1 VTFTDP
7 HRKTKAK
14 FDKSMA
20 LKLAVSTA
28 VFVSFSFPSQNSYAF
43 GQLTFTELRA
53 VNTSLSPVNIVAE
66 PLADNT
72 QFVNAGVTFT
82 LTDPDNWAG
91 FDLGCNINGSV
102 SITEPRVSGA
112 AATRDSDYLVPS
124 DLTFSTS
131 INATDV
137 VASSV
142 SIDIPFEVLSD
153 FDVEEDESF
162 GLEIIEVQAVCTGT
176 DGEGVAFS
184 EDRTGDV
191 EISTDGG
198 YGYGTDITIS
208 DTFNDGTEEPTVDNT
223 VDVFPNEQ
231 TSLITQ
237 VQDITNLSVHT
248 GLLQSRRLGTELEN
262 LRKGKR
268 GLNVNNLQV
277 KVNDVH
283 LPIGE
288 WHYENDAKGAGAGDP
303 LVGFGRWGAFVSGS
317 IEFGEQRNNGDN
329 EYDSSII
336 LIGADY
342 QFSSNLVVGAALGY
356 TSLESETGNNIAT
369 TEFTKTSYY
378 TFFSYYEDN
387 LYVDGILGYGDVDY
401 DLSRTVISDTLNAT
415 TGGDEINASFGLGYQ
430 LDFKRSTINLRGLV
444 NYIDAGVDAYSEQSD
459 GVELTANVD
468 NFSKKSFVS
477 NIGAEYSFNINTS
490 FGVFVP
496 QFTLGWEHQFDGE
509 AVTISGNFVGE
520 SASQDFAFQT
530 NSLDQNYFTAQIGL
544 TATFTHGIS
553 AYITYDT
560 YGERDDLSS
569 ELYAFGI
576 RGQF

>member
-1 VTFTDP
+1 MTFAHP
-7 HRKTKAK
+7 HRKMKTKFK
-14 FDKSMA
+14 KNMT

-28 VFVSFSFPSQNSYAF
+28 IFASFSFPSQNSYAF
-43 GQLTFTELRA
+43 GQLTFTELAA
-53 VNTSLSPVNIVAE
+53 VDTSRGPVNIVAE
-66 PLADNT
+66 PTTGNT

-82 LTDPDNWAG
+82 LLNPDNWAA

-102 SITEPRVSGA
+102 SITEPNVSGA
-112 AATRDSDYLVPS
+112 VATRGSDYLVPS
-124 DLTFSTS
+124 DLTFSAT
-131 INATDV
+131 INAAD
-137 VASSV
+137 AAGSSV
-142 SIDIPFEVLSD
+142 SVDIPFEVLSD
-153 FDVEEDESF
+153 FDTEEDESF
-162 GLEIIEVQAVCTGT
+162 GVDIIEVQAVCTGT
-176 DGEGVAFS
+176 DGDGTVFS

-191 EISTDGG
+191 QVSTG

-208 DTFNDGTEEPTVDNT
+208 DTFNDGAEEPVVDNT

-237 VQDITNLSVHT
+237 VQDITNLSIHT

-288 WHYENDAKGAGAGDP
+288 WRYKNDVKGAGAGDP
-303 LVGFGRWGAFVSGS
+303 LAGFGRWGAFVSGS
-317 IEFGEQRNNGDN
+317 IEFGEQKNNGDN

-356 TSLESETGNNIAT
+356 TSLESEAGNNIVT

-401 DLSRTVISDTLNAT
+401 DLSRTVVSDTLNAA
-415 TGGDEINASFGLGYQ
+415 TGGDEINVSFGLGYQ
-430 LDFKRSTINLRGLV
+430 FDLKRSNINLRGLV
-444 NYIDAGVDAYSEQSD
+444 NYVDAGVDAYSEQSD

-509 AVTISGNFVGE
+509 AVTVSGNFVGE

-530 NSLDQNYFTAQIGL
+530 NRLDQSYFTAQIGL